1 MIVMVDGQTVFER
14 YYQTTAAESQDIQS
28 VTKSVMSTLVGI
40 ALAEES
46 CAAWTRRWPSC
57 FRPMPRS

>member
-1 MIVMVDGQTVFER
+1 MIVLVDGQTVFER

-46 CAAWTRRWPSC
+46 CAAWTRR
-57 FRPMPRS
+57 